1 MKNIKKRGV
10 WMMVFGFIIIL
21 LTLSALGREQGDKSL
36 LIITDLLGWALF
48 TAGAFIRGKQKKE
61 QKKLEKA
68 MYQWA
73 NERMAPPA
81 RGKATKHDPVVE
93 RMNRLEFENAQLR
106 RQNADLQGRY
116 AQPTAPSGRVTPP
129 VVQQGR
135 ALPRYHF
142 RVAGITYRMGALR
155 AIARRCPEYHMTD
168 TDLVH
173 SYDGIEGQRFYEYL
187 KDLPQSVTLVPEP
200 QNPHD
205 HNAIAVYIA
214 GHHVGYVPAD
224 ETASVAPL
232 LRGPYHAAAELSGGQ
247 WKSVA
252 DDLVSRGE
260 TPINIYVDIY

>member
-1 MKNIKKRGV
+1 MKFIEKRGIG
-10 WMMVFGFIIIL
+10 MMVFGFIIIL
-21 LTLSALGREQGDKSL
+21 MSLSAIGTGYGNKTMQVLFHVF
-36 LIITDLLGWALF
+36 GWILF
-48 TAGAFIRGKQKKE
+48 IAGVAIRGKQKKG
-61 QKKLEKA
+61 QRKMEKA

-106 RQNADLQGRY
+106 RQNAALQNAY
-116 AQPTAPSGRVTPP
+116 APPSVPQAWAR
-129 VVQQGR
+129 
-135 ALPRYHF
+135 PRYHF
-142 RVAGITYRMGALR
+142 RVAGLLYRLDAVL
-155 AIARRCPEYHMTD
+155 AIAKRCPEYLMTD
-168 TDLVH
+168 SDLVH
-173 SYDGIEGQRFYEYL
+173 FYDGVEGHRFYEYL
-187 KDLPQSVTLVPEP
+187 KDLPQSVTLAPEP

-232 LRGPYHAAAELSGGQ
+232 LCGPYRAAAQLSGGR

-252 DDLVSRGE
+252 DDQVSRGE
-260 TPINIYVDIY
+260 THLDIYVDIF